1 MIWDFSRTLPVA
13 VLVLATVACGKKG
26 PPLLPFVRTPAAA
39 EVKEA
44 RRVGNS
50 VYVTVS
56 VPTADID
63 GATPASVATIEIYA
77 VTADTA
83 PAPGLGFPLV
93 AETLITTIPV
103 ARAADPSDRSGTF
116 VPDPKTGALQ
126 GQPVTIL
133 DTLTPDK
140 LAPTVLPAPPARRGA
155 RQPAQIP
162 EPETSQAPQALRRYY
177 IAVPFSRDRRRSG
190 PPSTVMEVPLMFVP
204 DKVPALSAEMKGH
217 AIELTWEPSG
227 GLIGWL
233 LDRPLPPEV
242 PLSKPPAGASVQATA
257 KPSASTS
264 PTTGP
269 TLYNVYL
276 EVAPDPLALKSR
288 PTSASPWEER
298 PATPINPQPIV
309 DLSFSDDVPFDD
321 RLRCYQVRAVRGTGA
336 QQVESEPSETV
347 CKVPVDLDPPS
358 KVTGLSATEE
368 GGAITLRWEPNGEED
383 LAGYIVLRKEVG
395 GDTLL
400 RLTAEPITKT
410 SFTDSGDRAP
420 LVSGRMYIYV
430 VQAVDNRIPLPNV
443 SDPEET
449 PTITAR

>member
-1 MIWDFSRTLPVA
+1 MFRTLLVA
-13 VLVLATVACGKKG
+13 LLMLATIACGKKG
-26 PPLLPFVRTPAAA
+26 PPLLPFVRIPAAS
-39 EVKEA
+39 EVTEA

-56 VPTADID
+56 VPTADVD
-63 GATPASVATIEIYA
+63 GATPASVATIEVYA
-77 VTADTA
+77 VTAETA
-83 PAPGLGFPLV
+83 PSPGLGFPLLT
-93 AETLITTIPV
+93 ETLVATIPV
-103 ARAADPSDRSGTF
+103 ARAADPSDRSGTV

-126 GQPVTIL
+126 GQSVTIL
-133 DTLTPDK
+133 DSLTPEK
-140 LAPTVLPAPPARRGA
+140 LAPTVLPAPRARGGRPPAS
-155 RQPAQIP
+155 IP

-204 DKVPALSAEMKGH
+204 DKVPALNAEMKGH
-217 AIELTWEPSG
+217 AIELTWAPAG

-242 PLSKPPAGASVQATA
+242 PLSKPPVGASPQATA
-257 KPSASTS
+257 KPSTSTS

-269 TLYNVYL
+269 TLYNVYR
-276 EVAPDPLALKSR
+276 EVAPDPLALQRR
-288 PTSASPWEER
+288 PAAASSWEER
-298 PATPINPQPIV
+298 PATPINPQPIAE
-309 DLSFSDDVPFDD
+309 LSFSDDVPFDD
-321 RLRCYQVRAVRGTGA
+321 RLRCYQIRAVRGTGA

-347 CKVPVDLDPPS
+347 CKVPVDLDPPA
-358 KVTGLSATEE
+358 KVTGLSVTEE

-383 LAGYIVLRKEVG
+383 LGGYIVLRREVG
-395 GDTLL
+395 SDTLQK
-400 RLTAEPITKT
+400 LTLEPLTKT
-410 SFTDSGDRAP
+410 SYTDSS
-420 LVSGRMYIYV
+420 VMSGRMYIYV